1 MIQDPTAMHAPSS
14 ARRLLLLVPL
24 VLLATG
30 CNLEERVHHYF
41 MKEEA
46 PHKAEWG
53 YSGAEGPSHWG
64 ELSPDYALAST
75 GRSQSPIDLTG
86 AAHADLPALEFDY
99 RPVSVNVVFNGHS
112 IQENESGSS
121 SLTVGGKRFSLEQF
135 HFHSPSEHTVD
146 GRHSPMEMHL
156 VHKGADGE
164 VAVVGVMIEAGEEN
178 AALELLWQNLPTV
191 ENRANRTEMQI
202 DVGAVLP
209 ADHDYLHYTGSFTT
223 PPCTE
228 DVRWMMMRQPIQLS
242 KAQIAAFRAIINN
255 NNRPVQP
262 LNGRA
267 IESSN

>member
-1 MIQDPTAMHAPSS
+1 M
-14 ARRLLLLVPL
+14 
-24 VLLATG
+24 
-30 CNLEERVHHYF
+30 
-41 MKEEA
+41 
-46 PHKAEWG
+46 
-53 YSGAEGPSHWG
+53 
-64 ELSPDYALAST
+64 
-75 GRSQSPIDLTG
+75 
-86 AAHADLPALEFDY
+86 
-99 RPVSVNVVFNGHS
+99 VFNGHS

-135 HFHSPSEHTVD
+135 HFHSPSEHTID

-178 AALELLWQNLPTV
+178 AALEVLWQNLPTV
-191 ENRANRTEMQI
+191 ENRANRTQMQI